1 MFSISFLPCADFGPI
16 VMTSNADIFKGK
28 INSLTADGGGD
39 TPEMALSGLQV
50 LTTQQTVFHFR
61 QKFKNIIFDLGEKNG
76 IEKV

>member
-39 TPEMALSGLQV
+39 APEMALSGLQV
-50 LTTQQTVFHFR
+50 LTT
-61 QKFKNIIFDLGEKNG
+61 
-76 IEKV
+76 